1 MNMSVTEQQKAY
13 HLRKLRTRCHR
24 FDMNH
29 DGYLSR
35 EDFELVAK
43 RLVENASGITKEK
56 TEEIHA
62 AFLSIADLIGLK
74 PGVKIPLDEAAKIGS
89 DHYLSPTSKKPTAH
103 HDLLFN
109 CIDTNSDGHISIEE
123 FKVYFKVVGNDMS
136 DEEIKHSFDAI
147 DSNGNGE
154 ISREEFVAAAKDFY
168 FGVEET
174 EVSNA
179 FYGKLLPC

>member
-1 MNMSVTEQQKAY
+1 
-13 HLRKLRTRCHR
+13 
-24 FDMNH
+24 
-29 DGYLSR
+29 
-35 EDFELVAK
+35 
-43 RLVENASGITKEK
+43 
-56 TEEIHA
+56 
-62 AFLSIADLIGLK
+62 
-74 PGVKIPLDEAAKIGS
+74 
-89 DHYLSPTSKKPTAH
+89 
-103 HDLLFN
+103 
-109 CIDTNSDGHISIEE
+109 
-123 FKVYFKVVGNDMS
+123 MS